1 MTDPASP
8 LDAPFRSRRG
18 RAMALTMAGVS
29 LSLFAAL
36 AILIRGWGPADR
48 LLMFGLGLAM
58 AYGFA
63 RQSGGGISIQ
73 SQPGQGTTVHLHFPT
88 RT

>member
-29 LSLFAAL
+29 LSLFAVL

-58 AYGFA
+58 AAVLTRYA
-63 RQSGGGISIQ
+63 VISAALLLCRMVLLSSGLS
-73 SQPGQGTTVHLHFPT
+73 TH
-88 RT
+88 